1 MVDDSTQ
8 AEQPPKPDPAL
19 KRLDKLVGTWD
30 LRGRTLGAK
39 EDDVA
44 GKTTFE
50 WLPGGFFL
58 QQRFQATFMG
68 MSLHSLEL
76 IGYDPSTGT
85 STSNVY
91 SNMWGQPIPYRW
103 DVQGNNVTISVEG
116 AKMTGT
122 ISEDGNAFSGGWRPD
137 PGQEGPGN
145 VPYDFAS
152 TRVK

>member
-1 MVDDSTQ
+1 MADRNGQ
-8 AEQPPKPDPAL
+8 AQQLPTPNPAL
-19 KRLDKLVGTWD
+19 QRLNVLVGTWD
-30 LRGRTLGAK
+30 LKGRTLGAK

-44 GKTTFE
+44 GRTSFE

-58 QQRFQATFMG
+58 QQRFEATFMG
-68 MSLHSLEL
+68 MKLHSLEL

-85 STSNVY
+85 FTSNVY

-103 DVQGNNVTISVEG
+103 DVQGNNVAISMEG
-116 AKMTGT
+116 AKMRGT

-137 PGQEGPGN
+137 PGQEGAGN
-145 VPYDFAS
+145 VPYYFTS